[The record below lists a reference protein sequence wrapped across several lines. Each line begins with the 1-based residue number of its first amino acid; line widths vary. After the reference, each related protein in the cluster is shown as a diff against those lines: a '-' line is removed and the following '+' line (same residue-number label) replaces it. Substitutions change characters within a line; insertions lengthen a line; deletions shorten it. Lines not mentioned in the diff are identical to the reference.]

1 MRVVIVGAGE
11 VGSSIAA
18 SLADSHDVVVIDK
31 DASLVDE
38 LTYDQDVL
46 AMPGDG
52 TDIDVLREA
61 GIGEADMLIASTDLD
76 ETNIVICGTA
86 AVLGDAFT
94 IARVKRPQFLRTWE
108 NERGAFG
115 VDFMVCT
122 DLMAAENIVGVIGL
136 PTARDVDTF
145 ADGLVQMAEFD
156 IPADSPVANQTVSEA
171 DRFDS
176 LTFAAIIREDEIVIP
191 TGETTIRPGDEVVV
205 IGSPDSARAFSAA
218 VSPDEDR
225 PRDVVIVGGG
235 EIGYQVAR
243 LLEERGFE
251 PRLVERDSERARWLA
266 EQLPKT
272 TVLESDAT
280 DRAFLERERIGEA
293 DVLLATLENEQQNL
307 LATLLAKRL
316 GVDRTVAVV
325 DTGAFADLFEAVGVD
340 VAVSPREATAEEITR
355 FTRARR
361 TENVSLIDGDR
372 AEVMEVEIDAE
383 SVLAGRTIAE
393 SVPDLPEGVVVGA
406 IARDGRLITPRGD
419 TVVEPGDH
427 VVLFADAEVVE
438 ALTAAI

>member
-1 MRVVIVGAGE
+1 MQVVIVGAGE

-18 SLADSHDVVVIDK
+18 SLADSHDVVVIDN
-31 DASLVDE
+31 DASLVDD

-46 AMPGDG
+46 AIHGDG
-52 TDIDVLREA
+52 TDLDVLREA
-61 GIGEADMLIASTDLD
+61 GIGESDMLIASTDAD

-86 AVLGDAFT
+86 AILCEAFT

-108 NERGAFG
+108 QSQGAFG

-122 DLMAAENIVGVIGL
+122 DLLAAQTIVGVIGF
-136 PTARDVDTF
+136 PTAQDVDTF
-145 ADGLVQMAEFD
+145 ADGLVQMAEFE
-156 IPADSPVANQTVSEA
+156 IPPDSPVANQTVSEA

-176 LTFAAIIREDEIVIP
+176 LTFAAIIRESEIVIP
-191 TGETTIRPGDEVVV
+191 SGETTIEPGDEVIV
-205 IGSPDSARAFSAA
+205 IGSPDAARAFSAA
-218 VSPDEDR
+218 ISPEESR
-225 PRDVVIVGGG
+225 PKDVVIVGGS

-243 LLEERGFE
+243 LLEQRGFK
-251 PRLVERDSERARWLA
+251 PRLVERDPARARWLA
-266 EQLPKT
+266 EQLPGT

-280 DRAFLERERIGEA
+280 DQAFLERERVGGA
-293 DVLLATLENEQQNL
+293 DVLLATLDNDQQNL

-361 TENVSLIDGDR
+361 AENVSLIDGDR
-372 AEVMEVEIDAE
+372 AEVMEVEIATDSE
-383 SVLAGRTIAE
+383 VAGRAIGDF
-393 SVPDLPEGVVVGA
+393 VPELPRGVVVGA
-406 IARDGRLITPRGD
+406 ITRDGELITPRGE
-419 TVVEPGDH
+419 TVVRAGDH
-427 VVLFADAEVVE
+427 VVFFADTEVVD
-438 ALTAAI
+438 ALSAVL